1 MAFLRCA
8 IFVVIVTISG
18 LEPQIF
24 DASLPGSLV
33 SFSKVADI
41 LEAAVHNLQIPKGE
55 THRKPKFCCW
65 PCVTTLQFR
74 LTNFTEFY
82 CTTTVVG
89 VLLIFFYW
97 VFVFLECSFT
107 RELEQQFTRWNKA
120 SHTLALKVRNVQALL
135 KANDNDTILNIKGI
149 TKQKGQK

>member
-1 MAFLRCA
+1 MAFLHCA

-65 PCVTTLQFR
+65 PWVTTLQFR

-89 VLLIFFYW
+89 VLLIFF
-97 VFVFLECSFT
+97 LLSFCIF
-107 RELEQQFTRWNKA
+107 RMQFY
-120 SHTLALKVRNVQALL
+120 
-135 KANDNDTILNIKGI
+135 KGI
-149 TKQKGQK
+149 RTAIHQMEQSKSYLGPEGEKCPGPPEGEWQRHHTEHQRHH